1 LYQKTRKI
9 ASAKCGFLLYL
20 CGSALNILHE
30 IYSVV
35 AIFIGSSHESM
46 EVTIHVVSMI
56 LVFVDKRQS
65 IKIPIRNRNNCI
77 RSDDMLY

>member
-1 LYQKTRKI
+1 MSTIERARERL
-9 ASAKCGFLLYL
+9 FP
-20 CGSALNILHE
+20 
-30 IYSVV
+30 
-35 AIFIGSSHESM
+35 ESM